1 MRIFNDQVIFDSA
14 DMSASLQSEPIYL
27 GHIMHYSIQLKYT
40 GSPVGTFKLQVSNDL
55 GEVDAQT
62 RLVQGRAV
70 QTWTDVA
77 DSSVAVSGAGDAM
90 WTVENI
96 GYRWARVIYTASSGT
111 GAIVS
116 ARANGKGV

>member
-1 MRIFNDQVIFDSA
+1 MRIFNDQVIFDNL
-14 DMSASLQSEPIYL
+14 DMSVSRQSEPIYL

-40 GSPVGTFKLQVSNDL
+40 GSPAGTFKLQVSNDL
-55 GEVDAQT
+55 GEIDAQT

-70 QTWTDVA
+70 QNWTDVA
-77 DSSVAVSGAGDAM
+77 DSAITISAAGDCM

-96 GYRWARVIYTASSGT
+96 GYRWARVVYIASSGT
-111 GAIVS
+111 GTIVS